1 MKFFKQIVCLLCL
14 QFFLFQ
20 NLLLAQDAPKR
31 ELRGVW
37 VASVLNI
44 DYPNSPTTDENTL
57 KGNWVKLLNQH
68 KEMGMNALFVQ
79 VRPCSDALYKSNLVP
94 WSYYLTGQ
102 SGLPPANGFDPL
114 LYMIETAHAMGF
126 EFHAW
131 LNPYRTSLDN
141 QEPSFFHESHV
152 MRQHPEWCFKYGK
165 RYIMNPGIPEVR
177 AHVEMVVE
185 EIVKNY
191 DIDGIHFD
199 DYFYPYKIPGQVIP
213 DGQAFQQYNDGYT
226 NIEDWRRHNI
236 DLLIYSLSKNIKKIK
251 PRCQFG
257 ISPFGVWRNQ
267 SRDTE
272 GSATQAGLTCYD
284 DLYAD
289 VRKWCRDGWI
299 DYVAPQVYWQIGF
312 SIADHKTIVEWWSR
326 NAGKTP
332 IYIGHGAYR
341 IGQGSNREPAWGD
354 RGEIGRQILLDR
366 NMPGVRGS
374 IYFSSKSLTSNPLN
388 IADTLRMNYYRYPS
402 LIPQIIKDTSLLTC
416 EPPEL
421 WSVRPEESNVVVRWK
436 PSQKTTR
443 RLPFQYV
450 VYRFVNG
457 QVDYTDGK
465 NIIAIVGHESK
476 ELVWRDST
484 VVSDISYTYAVTVV
498 DCGQNESLS
507 SDAYTIGTKAQNP
520 STAEVKPAKPNKK
533 PTSVPDSKN
542 NSTKKKDSC
551 WRRFWR
557 GVFG

>member
-1 MKFFKQIVCLLCL
+1 MKSFKRILCL
-14 QFFLFQ
+14 VLLYFSFFQTAIF
-20 NLLLAQDAPKR
+20 AQDALKR

-44 DYPNSPTTDENTL
+44 DYPLSPTLDENVL
-57 KGNWVKLLNQH
+57 KENWVNILNKH

-79 VRPCSDALYKSNLVP
+79 IRPCADALYKSNLVP

-102 SGLPPANGFDPL
+102 SGMAPANGFDPL
-114 LYMIETAHAMGF
+114 TYMIETAHAMGF

-131 LNPYRTSLDN
+131 LNPYRTAMDN

-185 EIVKNY
+185 EIVRNY
-191 DIDGIHFD
+191 NVDGVHFD
-199 DYFYPYKIPGQVIP
+199 DYFYPYKIPGQAIP
-213 DGQAFQQYNDGYT
+213 DYQTFQQHNDGFT
-226 NIEDWRRHNI
+226 NLEDWRRHNI
-236 DLLIYSLSKNIKKIK
+236 DLLIYSLSKSIKKIR

-289 VRKWCRDGWI
+289 VRKWCREGWI
-299 DYVAPQVYWQIGF
+299 DYVIPQIYWQIGF

-332 IYIGHGAYR
+332 IYVGHGAYR
-341 IGQGSNREPAWGD
+341 IGQGSSREPAWGD

-366 NMPGVRGS
+366 TMPGVRGS
-374 IYFSSKSLTSNPLN
+374 VYFSSKSLTSNPLN
-388 IADTLRMNYYRYPS
+388 IADTLRLNYYRYPS
-402 LIPQIIKDTSLLTC
+402 LLPQILKDTSLLAC

-421 WSVRPEESNVVVRWK
+421 RSVTPENNDVIIRWK

-450 VYRFVNG
+450 VYRFING

-465 NIIAIVGHESK
+465 NICAILGHDTK
-476 ELVWRDST
+476 ELSWRDTS
-484 VVSDISYTYAVTVV
+484 VVRDVSYTYAVTVV
-498 DCGQNESLS
+498 DCGQNESPS
-507 SDAYTIGTKAQNP
+507 SDAITIGKTPPNT
-520 STAEVKPAKPNKK
+520 STAVVKPSKTKPIEPTTPKK
-533 PTSVPDSKN
+533 EP
-542 NSTKKKDSC
+542 KKKDSW

-557 GVFG
+557 SIFG